1 VKKCAHEQ
9 YQKMA
14 SQFDVRCARC
24 LWLVQSINQLII
36 SYCAAQV
43 LDR

>member
-14 SQFDVRCARC
+14 SQFDARC

>member
-1 VKKCAHEQ
+1 
-9 YQKMA
+9 
-14 SQFDVRCARC
+14 
-24 LWLVQSINQLII
+24 LII